1 MAQYLIDFIS
11 YFGLDTLGSSNLTVS
26 MTLGIIITSYIGLM
40 LTMCGIRCVF
50 ELIKIITDRSN
61 F

>member
-1 MAQYLIDFIS
+1 MAQYLVDFAN
-11 YFGLDTLGSSNLTVS
+11 YFGLYIFGQATLNVQQ
-26 MTLGIIITSYIGLM
+26 TLAVIIVAYIGLM
-40 LTMCGIRCVF
+40 LTMVGIRCIF